1 MTNDDGVHAP
11 GIRALARAAYERGM
25 DVVVA
30 APEAE
35 ASGMSAAL
43 SAVTDD
49 GRLVFR
55 ETELDGLPG
64 VPAYA
69 VAASPAYIAVL
80 AGLGVR
86 AGAGPAAVRHQRGAN
101 AGHAVLHSG
110 TVGAALTAGN
120 NGIRALAVSLDVLTA
135 AAASAGSGGAAI
147 AVLDSVDDESRHWSS
162 AAELAA
168 TLLPWLAG
176 ADPGTVLNLNVPDRP
191 ADQVAGC
198 ARRHWPRSVRCRCPW
213 PSVVRGSCVRR
224 WRRTRSARS
233 PARTS
238 PGWPT
243 GTRRSPRSGRSG
255 TCPTWSCRSTAED
268 GSARHRRTGG
278 GAEIVTR
285 LPRAGGRP
293 RRRRRPPGPVAVPVG
308 PGQVHVGAGPGGVGG
323 RVVGADDLTAVGLSV
338 VGDQPPGGGQPD
350 RCVPGVGH
358 LVLLTGAP
366 AQAVPRYGTRHTRA
380 GQRPRSRKSR
390 VTAAN
395 SGDWSMS

>member
-1 MTNDDGVHAP
+1 MTTDRPPRVLVTNDDGVHAP

-80 AGLGVR
+80 AGLGVF
-86 AGAGPAAVRHQRGAN
+86 GPVPDLLLSGINRGAN

-162 AAELAA
+162 AAELAT

-191 ADQVAGC
+191 ADQVAGLRQ
-198 ARRHWPRSVRCRCPW
+198 ATLAPFGQVQVSVAERGEGF
-213 PSVVRGSCVRR
+213 VRTAVEANAVR
-224 WRRTRSARS
+224 
-233 PARTS
+233 
-238 PGWPT
+238 
-243 GTRRSPRSGRSG
+243 
-255 TCPTWSCRSTAED
+255 
-268 GSARHRRTGG
+268 
-278 GAEIVTR
+278 
-285 LPRAGGRP
+285 
-293 RRRRRPPGPVAVPVG
+293 AVPG
-308 PGQVHVGAGPGGVGG
+308 TDIAWL
-323 RVVGADDLTAVGLSV
+323 ADGYAAVTAIRAL
-338 VGDQPPGGGQPD
+338 
-350 RCVPGVGH
+350 GH
-358 LVLLTGAP
+358 LPDVELPVDG
-366 AQAVPRYGTRHTRA
+366 
-380 GQRPRSRKSR
+380 
-390 VTAAN
+390 
-395 SGDWSMS
+395 

>member
-1 MTNDDGVHAP
+1 MTADRPPRVLVTNDDGVHAP
-11 GIRALARAAYERGM
+11 GIRALARSAYERGM

-80 AGLGVR
+80 AGLGVF
-86 AGAGPAAVRHQRGAN
+86 GPVPDLLLSGINRGAN

-120 NGIRALAVSLDVLTA
+120 NGIRALAVSLDVLTP

-147 AVLDSVDDESRHWSS
+147 AVLDSVDDESRHWST
-162 AAELAA
+162 AADLAA

-191 ADQVAGC
+191 ADQVAGLRQ
-198 ARRHWPRSVRCRCPW
+198 ATLAPF
-213 PSVVRGSCVRR
+213 
-224 WRRTRSARS
+224 
-233 PARTS
+233 
-238 PGWPT
+238 
-243 GTRRSPRSGRSG
+243 
-255 TCPTWSCRSTAED
+255 
-268 GSARHRRTGG
+268 
-278 GAEIVTR
+278 
-285 LPRAGGRP
+285 
-293 RRRRRPPGPVAVPVG
+293 
-308 PGQVHVGAGPGGVGG
+308 GQVQVSVAERGEGFV
-323 RVVGADDLTAVGLSV
+323 RTAVEANAV
-338 VGDQPPGGGQPD
+338 RAIPGTDIAWLADGYAAVTAI
-350 RCVPGVGH
+350 RALGH
-358 LVLLTGAP
+358 LPDVELPVDG
-366 AQAVPRYGTRHTRA
+366 
-380 GQRPRSRKSR
+380 
-390 VTAAN
+390 
-395 SGDWSMS
+395 

>member
-1 MTNDDGVHAP
+1 MTADRPPRVLVTNDDGVHAP
-11 GIRALARAAYERGM
+11 GIRALARAAYERGL

-43 SAVTDD
+43 SAVTED

-80 AGLGVR
+80 AGLGVF
-86 AGAGPAAVRHQRGAN
+86 GPVPDLLLSGINRGAN

-168 TLLPWLAG
+168 TLLPWLAE
-176 ADPGTVLNLNVPDRP
+176 ADPGTVLNLNVPDLP
-191 ADQVAGC
+191 ADQVAGL
-198 ARRHWPRSVRCRCPW
+198 RRATLAPFGQVQVSIAERGEGFVRTA
-213 PSVVRGSCVRR
+213 VEENAVR
-224 WRRTRSARS
+224 
-233 PARTS
+233 
-238 PGWPT
+238 
-243 GTRRSPRSGRSG
+243 
-255 TCPTWSCRSTAED
+255 
-268 GSARHRRTGG
+268 
-278 GAEIVTR
+278 
-285 LPRAGGRP
+285 
-293 RRRRRPPGPVAVPVG
+293 AVPG
-308 PGQVHVGAGPGGVGG
+308 TDIAWL
-323 RVVGADDLTAVGLSV
+323 ADGYAAVTAIRAL
-338 VGDQPPGGGQPD
+338 
-350 RCVPGVGH
+350 GH
-358 LVLLTGAP
+358 LPDVELPVEG
-366 AQAVPRYGTRHTRA
+366 
-380 GQRPRSRKSR
+380 
-390 VTAAN
+390 
-395 SGDWSMS
+395 

>member
-1 MTNDDGVHAP
+1 MTADRPPRVLVTNDDGVHAP
-11 GIRALARAAYERGM
+11 GIRALARAAYERGL

-43 SAVTDD
+43 SAVTED

-80 AGLGVR
+80 AGLGVF
-86 AGAGPAAVRHQRGAN
+86 GPVPDLLLSGINRGAN

-162 AAELAA
+162 AAELAG

-176 ADPGTVLNLNVPDRP
+176 ADPGTVLNLNVPDLP
-191 ADQVAGC
+191 ADRVAGLRQ
-198 ARRHWPRSVRCRCPW
+198 ATLAPFGQVQVSVAERGEGF
-213 PSVVRGSCVRR
+213 VRTAVEANAVR
-224 WRRTRSARS
+224 
-233 PARTS
+233 
-238 PGWPT
+238 
-243 GTRRSPRSGRSG
+243 
-255 TCPTWSCRSTAED
+255 
-268 GSARHRRTGG
+268 
-278 GAEIVTR
+278 
-285 LPRAGGRP
+285 
-293 RRRRRPPGPVAVPVG
+293 AVPG
-308 PGQVHVGAGPGGVGG
+308 TDIAWL
-323 RVVGADDLTAVGLSV
+323 ADGYAAVTAIRAL
-338 VGDQPPGGGQPD
+338 
-350 RCVPGVGH
+350 GH
-358 LVLLTGAP
+358 LPDVELPVDG
-366 AQAVPRYGTRHTRA
+366 
-380 GQRPRSRKSR
+380 
-390 VTAAN
+390 
-395 SGDWSMS
+395 